1 MFSEY
6 NPSRYSVRTETE
18 FPAILTWMALI
29 VAATFVWS
37 LVFHWSGPLQLLLYV
52 VADIL
57 LFAMV
62 LLCHIRRE

>member
-1 MFSEY
+1 VISSAACGRIMRS
-6 NPSRYSVRTETE
+6 ETE

-29 VAATFVWS
+29 VAATFAWS

-52 VADIL
+52 AADII

-62 LLCHIRRE
+62 LLLHIRRG

>member
-1 MFSEY
+1 VISSAARRR
-6 NPSRYSVRTETE
+6 NVRPETE

-29 VAATFVWS
+29 VAATFAWS

-52 VADIL
+52 AADIV

-62 LLCHIRRE
+62 LLLHLRRG

>member
-1 MFSEY
+1 MRS
-6 NPSRYSVRTETE
+6 ETE

-29 VAATFVWS
+29 VAATFAWS

-52 VADIL
+52 AADII

-62 LLCHIRRE
+62 LLLHIRRR

>member
-1 MFSEY
+1 VISSAARERIMRS
-6 NPSRYSVRTETE
+6 ETE

-29 VAATFVWS
+29 VAATFAWS

-52 VADIL
+52 AADII

-62 LLCHIRRE
+62 LLLHLRRR